1 MTKQPAI
8 ELKNITKRFG
18 KVVANKNVS
27 LTAYH
32 GEILSILGENGSGKT
47 TLMNMISGIYFPDE
61 GSISVNG
68 EQVVIASPKDA
79 FNYRIGMIHQ
89 HFKLVDVFSAAE
101 NIVLGIEDGKYNLK
115 KSTEEITQI
124 SAQYGFELDTEKKVY
139 TMSVSEKQT
148 VEIIKVLYRGA
159 DILILDEPTAVLTP
173 QETTKLFDILR
184 RMRDD
189 GKCIIIITH
198 KLHEVLSLSDRVAV
212 LRKGEYVGTVNTS
225 ETSES
230 ELTEMMVGKKIELN
244 INRTDVKDAT
254 DRLEVKNLT
263 CTDRQGSVVLD
274 NVSFTAKGGEIL
286 GIAGIA
292 GSGQRELLEAIAG
305 LQHINEGE
313 IYYHNPVQPKVEN
326 NYGEEKTKELQ
337 SLYNKFCKKFK
348 LEYLVNKIGKW
359 FFNIVGVFGI
369 LGAAIL
375 IALKA
380 VSGEFGNADVVV
392 PLFLLLGSVLSFV
405 WSSVNKSNEIKIKEC
420 IDRLNYSSCNR
431 AVQHESS
438 VGMLILYLFF
448 NPVSFFIYL
457 SNFIYVKNNRE
468 DFEIVRELKLK
479 PDRSIIKEQKPVEN
493 LRDLTPMQ
501 IRELGVRLS
510 FVPEDRLGMGLV
522 GNMDIVDN
530 MMLRSYSK
538 GRGVFLKRKDPKDLA
553 QKIISDLEVVTPGA
567 TTPVRRLSGGNVQ
580 KVLVGREIASS
591 PKVLMVAYPVRGL
604 DINSSYLIYN
614 LLNEQK
620 EKGVCIIFVGE
631 DLDVLLEL
639 CDRIMVIGSGRIT
652 GMVDGRTATKEEI
665 GLLMTKSKKEGKE

>member
-1 MTKQPAI
+1 MSKQPAI
-8 ELKNITKRFG
+8 ELRNITKRFG

-32 GEILSILGENGSGKT
+32 GEILSVLGENGSGKT

-61 GSISVNG
+61 GTISING
-68 EQVVIASPKDA
+68 EEAVIASPKDA
-79 FNYRIGMIHQ
+79 FDYKIGMIHQ

-101 NIVLGIEDGKYNLK
+101 NIVLGNDDGKYNLK
-115 KSTEEITQI
+115 KSTDDIKKI
-124 SAQYGFELDTEKKVY
+124 SEQYGFDLDTEKKVY

-212 LRKGEYVGTVNTS
+212 LRKGEYVGTVNTA
-225 ETSES
+225 ETNES
-230 ELTEMMVGKKIELN
+230 QLTEMMVGKKIELN
-244 INRTDVKDAT
+244 INRTEPNNPV
-254 DRLEVKNLT
+254 DRLEVKNVT
-263 CTDRQGSVVLD
+263 CVDRQGNVVLD
-274 NVSFTAKGGEIL
+274 NVSFTARSGEIL

-292 GSGQRELLEAIAG
+292 GSGQRELLESVAG
-305 LQHINEGE
+305 LQHLTSGE
-313 IYYHNPVQPKVEN
+313 IIYHTPVQLDVEN
-326 NYGEEKTKELQ
+326 NYGEEKTASLQ
-337 SLYNKFCKKFK
+337 SLYNEFCKRFK
-348 LEYLVNKIGKW
+348 LEYAIDRISKWVFRGISALSALATVGIIAYKVMDGSFGPRSGLACVALLIIAVASLLWSGVNQ
-359 FFNIVGVFGI
+359 
-369 LGAAIL
+369 
-375 IALKA
+375 
-380 VSGEFGNADVVV
+380 
-392 PLFLLLGSVLSFV
+392 SF
-405 WSSVNKSNEIKIKEC
+405 EMKIKDC

-431 AVQHESS
+431 ATSYAGRRE
-438 VGMLILYLFF
+438 MLFLYALF
-448 NPVSFFIYL
+448 NPVSFFVYL
-457 SNFIYVKNNRE
+457 KNYNYLKANRA

-479 PDRSIIKEQKPVEN
+479 PDRSIIKAQKEKEN
-493 LRDLTPMQ
+493 LRDLTPVQ
-501 IRELGVRLS
+501 IKELGVRLS

-538 GRGVFLKRKDPKDLA
+538 GSGVFLQKKEPKDLA

-620 EKGVCIIFVGE
+620 EKGVCVIFVGE

-652 GMVDGRTATKEEI
+652 GTVDARTATKEEI
-665 GLLMTKSKKEGKE
+665 GLLMTKSKEEGKE